1 MTLAPL
7 QMPTGR
13 RALER
18 EPAGFVFGHT
28 GVLLKDKFQLHVR
41 VAQEMAWFYRFYRRN
56 EKFKF
61 LHNLLTV

>member
-13 RALER
+13 RALEW

-28 GVLLKDKFQLHVR
+28 GVLLEDKFLLHAR
-41 VAQEMAWFYRFYRRN
+41 VAQEMAWFYRFYWRT
-56 EKFKF
+56 EIFKF